1 MSQHSSRSLDDS
13 WIVND
18 TDDGE
23 ISWAG
28 ESTPPDSQED
38 DMIPEARQPSPR
50 RTHSRIPQRVVNPNL
65 AASAEPELIMPSIVD
80 MSAQPRQRVA
90 SRKQDVPS
98 TSARTSKSRSISAR
112 TIPARTRPPP
122 PDDQDPI
129 GKAMS
134 LVGTCLMWFLETI
147 GQAFRLLKTP
157 IAIVLAGYMVLAFV
171 QLAQNLLTNSI
182 YTAMSPI
189 CRIPG
194 ASMLGLPMCQTYYQ
208 NHPKLSAGGDVPDP
222 EFEALMK
229 VQSQFETIMSDTA
242 ASASLPMD
250 MKRSEISIRDLR
262 QLVRFSQLP
271 SRHEL
276 MHELDAFVET
286 ARMASYDLQK
296 FDSHVGRSVDIVLS
310 TNRWTRRVLDDMD
323 MQQTERGLL
332 PAFVSD
338 TLLAPFKP
346 LKFTESRL
354 LEQYIQHSHVVSG
367 EIETLIEEAQ
377 AILSVLQNLEDRLD
391 VMAEVSARDNIQVQ
405 GSKDEVLR
413 EIWSYIGLNNK
424 KLGKHDNQLKLLGMV
439 AGYRKA
445 ALAHVTSVLIH
456 LQSMGAELEELRD
469 RVASP
474 AVLQEAGVKHV
485 PLSVH
490 IENIQLGVERL
501 EAGREHAKEL
511 QHKQTRR
518 ILDRADGDG
527 DLRYIA
533 SG

>member
-1 MSQHSSRSLDDS
+1 MSQHSNHSLENS
-13 WIVND
+13 WALHD
-18 TDDGE
+18 TDDGD

-28 ESTPPDSQED
+28 ESTPSDSQED
-38 DMIPEARQPSPR
+38 DMIPEPLLTSPR
-50 RTHSRIPQRVVNPNL
+50 PARSQTPQKARYP
-65 AASAEPELIMPSIVD
+65 AAPVSPGPELIMPSIAD
-80 MSAQPRQRVA
+80 MKAQSRRRGAP
-90 SRKQDVPS
+90 RKQDAS
-98 TSARTSKSRSISAR
+98 TT
-112 TIPARTRPPP
+112 PARKLESMGNARGTPAQTRHPRAGN
-122 PDDQDPI
+122 DHDP
-129 GKAMS
+129 
-134 LVGTCLMWFLETI
+134 VGNMLTMAGACLMWLLETI
-147 GQAFRLLKTP
+147 GQAFRFLKTP
-157 IAIVLAGYMVLAFV
+157 IAIVLAGYMVLGFV
-171 QLAQNLLTNSI
+171 QLAQNLVTNSI
-182 YTAMSPI
+182 YTAVSPI

-194 ASMLGLPMCQTYYQ
+194 ASFLGLSMCQPYYE
-208 NHPKLSAGGDVPDP
+208 NHPKLAAGANAPDP

-276 MHELDAFVET
+276 MHELDGFVET

-310 TNRWTRRVLDDMD
+310 TNRWTRRVLDDID
-323 MQQTERGLL
+323 LQQSERGLL
-332 PAFVSD
+332 PAFVSE

-346 LKFTESRL
+346 IKFTENRL
-354 LEQYIQHSHVVSG
+354 LDQYIQHSEVVSA
-367 EIETLIEEAQ
+367 EIERLIEEAQ
-377 AILSVLQNLEDRLD
+377 ALLAVLQNLEDRLD
-391 VMAEVSARDNIQVQ
+391 VMAEVSARDNIQIQ

-413 EIWSYIGLNNK
+413 ELLSYIGLNNA
-424 KLGKHDNQLKLLGMV
+424 KLGKHDHQLKLLGMV

-445 ALAHVTSVLIH
+445 ALNHVTSTLIH

-474 AVLQEAGVKHV
+474 ALLRDNGIKHV

-501 EAGREHAKEL
+501 EAGREQAKEL

-518 ILDRADGDG
+518 TLDRAEGHDETK
-527 DLRYIA
+527 YIS

>member
-1 MSQHSSRSLDDS
+1 MSQHSSQSLDDS
-13 WIVND
+13 WTLHD
-18 TDDGE
+18 TDDGD

-38 DMIPEARQPSPR
+38 DMIPEPLQTSPR
-50 RTHSRIPQRVVNPNL
+50 PTRFQTPQKSRYPTTPVSP
-65 AASAEPELIMPSIVD
+65 EPELIMPSIGD
-80 MSAQPRQRVA
+80 MKAQPRRRA
-90 SRKQDVPS
+90 APRKQDVS
-98 TSARTSKSRSISAR
+98 TT
-112 TIPARTRPPP
+112 PARNLEPTVNTRRTQAQARQLLAE
-122 PDDQDPI
+122 DEHDPFR
-129 GKAMS
+129 KAMTMA
-134 LVGTCLMWFLETI
+134 GACLMWLFDII
-147 GQAFRLLKTP
+147 GQAFKFLKTP
-157 IAIVLAGYMVLAFV
+157 IAVVLAGYMVIGFV
-171 QLAQNLLTNSI
+171 QLAQNLVTNSI
-182 YTAMSPI
+182 YTAISPV

-194 ASMLGLPMCQTYYQ
+194 ASFLGLPMCQSYYQ
-208 NHPKLSAGGDVPDP
+208 NHPKLPAGANVPDP
-222 EFEALMK
+222 EFEALMN

-276 MHELDAFVET
+276 MHELDGFVET

-310 TNRWTRRVLDDMD
+310 TNRWTQRVLDDID
-323 MQQTERGLL
+323 LQHSERGLL

-346 LKFTESRL
+346 MKFTESRL
-354 LEQYIQHSHVVSG
+354 LDQYIQHSHVVSG
-367 EIETLIEEAQ
+367 EIERLIEEAQ
-377 AILSVLQNLEDRLD
+377 ALLAVLQNLEDRLD
-391 VMAEVSARDNIQVQ
+391 VMAEVSARDNIQIQ

-413 EIWSYIGLNNK
+413 ELLSYIGLNNA
-424 KLGKHDNQLKLLGMV
+424 KLGKHDHQLKLLGMV

-445 ALAHVTSVLIH
+445 ALNHVTSTLLH

-474 AVLQEAGVKHV
+474 ALLRDAGVQHV

-501 EAGREHAKEL
+501 EAGREQAKEL

-518 ILDRADGDG
+518 TLDRAEGNADTK
-527 DLRYIA
+527 YIS